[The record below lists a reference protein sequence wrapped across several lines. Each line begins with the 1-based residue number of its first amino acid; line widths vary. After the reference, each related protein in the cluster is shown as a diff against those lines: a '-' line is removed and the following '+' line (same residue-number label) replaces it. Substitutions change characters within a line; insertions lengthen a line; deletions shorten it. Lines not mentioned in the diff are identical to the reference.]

1 MKKLIIFFLLAFSIS
16 VFSQDL
22 TGLLKYHK
30 HELIELLKYDNDN
43 HNLAYGI
50 TIPETQKFNDFSKL
64 MIPVSTYQMNK
75 FKVDSDNNLIEL
87 SPGNNFYKV
96 DFTEDPFDGMIEVWV
111 VGEPST
117 STNLTLLIAGLLGL
131 AMFMYKKKYMP
142 A

>member
-1 MKKLIIFFLLAFSIS
+1 MKKLIIFFLLVFSIS

-22 TGLLKYHK
+22 TGLLKSHK
-30 HELIELLKYDNDN
+30 QELIELLKCDNY
-43 HNLAYGI
+43 NLDYGV
-50 TIPETQKFNDFSKL
+50 TIPETQKFNDFSKR
-64 MIPVSTYQMNK
+64 MTPVSTYQMNK

-87 SPGNNFYKV
+87 SPGNNFYKI
-96 DFTEDPFDGMIEVWV
+96 DFTEDPFNGMIEVWV